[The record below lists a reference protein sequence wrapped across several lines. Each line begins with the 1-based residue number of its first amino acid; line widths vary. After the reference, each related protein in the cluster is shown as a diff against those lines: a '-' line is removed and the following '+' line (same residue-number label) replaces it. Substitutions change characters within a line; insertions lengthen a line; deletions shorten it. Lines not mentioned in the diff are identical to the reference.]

1 MGLLSYIDTMEQ
13 KGPGLLARA
22 EQYESA
28 GVKTGNFYD
37 WCKKNAFSHIALL
50 QRNGDAYH
58 ITKSIGLDAES
69 IALSYSSKDFW
80 DGTLI
85 TNGDWNSYSQGTA
98 ESAAFNQFFSEEMLS
113 IVAKLHFIKMDDSIL
128 MIIQEQDEEETNLPP
143 SDSVKSEI
151 SHFLYMP
158 ENKARGDE
166 LEAAVKRGLTMSN
179 ANLYFLS
186 VKNAVASAIK
196 DVPFAENSARQKM
209 TDIIYDHIA
218 RICKTIF
225 QTPNCSELG
234 KDGEIKIVFFAKDE
248 VDEQLL
254 QFHIVQT
261 LTDMVGKEA
270 AKGIVLLMAGVCP
283 NVKGTLTFL
292 QQG

>member
-22 EQYESA
+22 AQYEMM
-28 GVKTGNFYD
+28 GQHPGNFYD
-37 WCKKNAFSHIALL
+37 WCKKHTFTHIALF
-50 QRNGDAYH
+50 QHDGNAYH
-58 ITKSIGLDAES
+58 ITKSIGFDAES

-80 DGTLI
+80 EGTLF
-85 TNGDWNSYSQGTA
+85 TNGDWQSYNQGTP
-98 ESAAFNQFFSEEMLS
+98 ESGAFNQFFSEQMLS
-113 IVAKLHFIKMDDSIL
+113 MISKLHFIKLDDSIL
-128 MIIQEQDEEETNLPP
+128 MIVQEPDEEETELPP
-143 SDSVKSEI
+143 ADIIKKELI
-151 SHFLYMP
+151 QLLFLP
-158 ENKARGDE
+158 NTQETGFE
-166 LEAAVKRGLTMSN
+166 TETAVKKGLAVSN

-186 VKNAVASAIK
+186 VKNAVATAIK
-196 DVPFAENSARQKM
+196 DVPFAEDAARNKM
-209 TDIIYDHIA
+209 TDIIYEHIA

-225 QTPNCSELG
+225 QNPNCSELG
-234 KDGEIKIVFFAKDE
+234 KDGEIKIAFFAKDE

-261 LTDMVGKEA
+261 LTDVVGQEA

-283 NVKGTLTFL
+283 NVKGTLAFL